1 MNSPS
6 FSTIP
11 VVSDQEAKWLNS
23 VFQSIFRKPL
33 SPLQGEVNGRRI
45 SELIAHWMAQGIR
58 LEKLDNSRA
67 LDPARCPL
75 DSRLLVLAE
84 GSSLVVLSRTAETAV
99 VARDVSSTPSNMPLG
114 ELDALLRRGLVF
126 AISARPVSP
135 EVFGWKWFGQILWA
149 RKAVL
154 KDCLLASLLL
164 QLLALG
170 FPLATQAIVDKV
182 ITNQATSTLLALGV
196 GVGLL
201 TIFSS
206 AIGWLRQKL
215 LILLSTALD
224 REVSSQVISHM
235 FKLPLQF
242 FESRPT
248 GVLMTRAQGI
258 HQIRE
263 FLSGAFVVLLIEMPF
278 MFVFLGFMLNYSPL
292 LSMVVLSST
301 ALIVAISLG
310 VGPMLRHRLSAQF
323 EAGARVQGFLAERIA
338 AAETVKSLQLEPDVR
353 RGFSDLND
361 QLLEHAQGAKELGNN
376 FGVVLQLIE
385 QLSGVIVLCLGAY
398 LVMTGDSLTV
408 GMLVAFQMFSQ
419 RVSQPL
425 LKLTSLWQD
434 FQQTKVSM
442 HQLGDIMAFPTEYFA
457 GQPTG
462 SGSPSDHVLEVQDLA
477 FRHAP
482 DRSFVFT
489 QLNLK
494 VKPGEVVLITG
505 PSGSGKSSLSKL
517 LLGFHRGYE
526 GTIRLQGR
534 DLRSMPVNEIRA
546 SYGVVPQE
554 TILFS
559 GSVLDNLVVSCR
571 DVSFEAVV
579 QACRLAGIHSDI
591 ESLPNGYQTLLG
603 ERGAGLS
610 GGQRQRLG
618 IARAL
623 LKRPAILI
631 LDEATSGLDEIA
643 ARAIGETVTG
653 LRSKVTVLFIAHR
666 VPASLV
672 YDRHLRLGDHASPNQ
687 KAHPLEDATRQA
699 YKPRWY

>member
-1 MNSPS
+1 
-6 FSTIP
+6 
-11 VVSDQEAKWLNS
+11 
-23 VFQSIFRKPL
+23 
-33 SPLQGEVNGRRI
+33 
-45 SELIAHWMAQGIR
+45 
-58 LEKLDNSRA
+58 
-67 LDPARCPL
+67 
-75 DSRLLVLAE
+75 
-84 GSSLVVLSRTAETAV
+84 
-99 VARDVSSTPSNMPLG
+99 
-114 ELDALLRRGLVF
+114 
-126 AISARPVSP
+126 
-135 EVFGWKWFGQILWA
+135 
-149 RKAVL
+149 
-154 KDCLLASLLL
+154 
-164 QLLALG
+164 
-170 FPLATQAIVDKV
+170 
-182 ITNQATSTLLALGV
+182 
-196 GVGLL
+196 
-201 TIFSS
+201 
-206 AIGWLRQKL
+206 
-215 LILLSTALD
+215 
-224 REVSSQVISHM
+224 
-235 FKLPLQF
+235 
-242 FESRPT
+242 
-248 GVLMTRAQGI
+248 
-258 HQIRE
+258 
-263 FLSGAFVVLLIEMPF
+263 
-278 MFVFLGFMLNYSPL
+278 
-292 LSMVVLSST
+292 
-301 ALIVAISLG
+301 
-310 VGPMLRHRLSAQF
+310 MLRHRLSAQF

-457 GQPTG
+457 AGPTG
-462 SGSPSDHVLEVQDLA
+462 SGSPAEHILEVRDLG

-482 DRSFVFT
+482 DRGSVFT
-489 QLNLK
+489 QLDLR

-517 LLGFHRGYE
+517 LLGIHRTYE
-526 GTIRLQGR
+526 GSIRLQGR
-534 DLRSMPVNEIRA
+534 DLRSLPVNEIR
-546 SYGVVPQE
+546 SCFGVVPQE

-571 DVSFEAVV
+571 DVSMESIV
-579 QACRLAGIHSDI
+579 QACRLAGIHSVI
-591 ESLPNGYQTLLG
+591 ENLPNGYQTQLG

-623 LKRPAILI
+623 LKRPTILI
-631 LDEATSGLDEIA
+631 LDEATSGLDEDA
-643 ARAIGETVTG
+643 ALAIGETLNT

-672 YDRHLRLGDHASPNQ
+672 YDQHLSLGDRVSPGSASRPSGEKSREKSSQ
-687 KAHPLEDATRQA
+687 TF
-699 YKPRWY
+699 KPRWY